1 MYSIDTQTRKKVQKI
16 KKKKTKTC
24 RPISFMNI
32 DREILNRALTYMN
45 PAIYKKNIP

>member
-16 KKKKTKTC
+16 LKKKPC
-24 RPISFMNI
+24 RPVSFMNI
-32 DREILNRALTYMN
+32 DRKILNRALTYLN